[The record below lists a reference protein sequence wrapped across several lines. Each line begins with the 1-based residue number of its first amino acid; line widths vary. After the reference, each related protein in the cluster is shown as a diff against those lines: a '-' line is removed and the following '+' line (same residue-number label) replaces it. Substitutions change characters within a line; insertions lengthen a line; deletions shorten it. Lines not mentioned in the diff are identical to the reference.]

1 MKKSLFLAVSV
12 AAVSFH
18 LTAGEAAAQRA
29 AGPEV
34 AIIDLGYIFKNHVRF
49 KMMTDDLRAD
59 VDQAEAD
66 IKAAKGAL
74 EKLAQGLESYRK
86 GSAEYKSL
94 EEEVARRSSDLNLQI
109 KVQKRNFV
117 EQEAKNLYSVYQEMV
132 ERVKYYADQNGVALV
147 LQFNGDPIEQID
159 APGVQSQLNRMVVY
173 YNRAIDITPIIL
185 EELNAS
191 VPRRPAA
198 PVGPSTGPRQGVPL
212 KR

>member
-159 APGVQSQLNRMVVY
+159 APTLVLHGEVDR
-173 YNRAIDITPIIL
+173 
-185 EELNAS
+185 
-191 VPRRPAA
+191 
-198 PVGPSTGPRQGVPL
+198 
-212 KR
+212 